1 MNRVLA
7 LLLFAVICALVFPL
21 NAQDKPGIVKSFE
34 SGRKKATKKPA
45 KKAAKKA
52 ALSEHVKLELKTT
65 PKVRASVR
73 YGRKRLGYTPL
84 KTKLKRD
91 SGPVDIVIKAEGY
104 ITLNTRI
111 FTNAD
116 TKLTVKLTKEEDAN
130 TLYGYKEK
138 IPPDAGVLP
147 PDAGVAPVPSGTAP
161 GTSPPSGVSPIT
173 PPTPT
178 PIKVP

>member
-7 LLLFAVICALVFPL
+7 LLLFATICALVFPL

-34 SGRKKATKKPA
+34 SAQKKATKK
-45 KKAAKKA
+45 AAKKV

-116 TKLTVKLTKEEDAN
+116 TKITVKLTKEEDAN

-147 PDAGVAPVPSGTAP
+147 PDAGVAPTPSGTVPGSAP
-161 GTSPPSGVSPIT
+161 TSPT
-173 PPTPT
+173 TPTPT
-178 PIKVP
+178 KSP